1 MFRSNERFRIR
12 NASLYPLSKKRDLP
26 EVSLAS
32 VGFVNTKSQLLTG
45 NCCTMKAKL
54 SLITALLIMISI
66 SLYAQNGYKK
76 IKSPR
81 WVSEKGFWQIQ
92 SNINRPDRNIVYF
105 YNNENVLVYK
115 ENVDGVVFDLQKKRV
130 KMRLK
135 RALEAAILAWNRDR
149 VFQDNQQWISL
160 LFR

>member
-1 MFRSNERFRIR
+1 
-12 NASLYPLSKKRDLP
+12 
-26 EVSLAS
+26 
-32 VGFVNTKSQLLTG
+32 
-45 NCCTMKAKL
+45 MKAKL

-149 VFQDNQQWISL
+149 MFQDNQQWISL